1 MLLINLN
8 TLKKENSDFVLNST
22 ILNKR
27 VKRMSE
33 SVIMIPYLIYLN
45 FDLCSQCW
53 SQHAYEHKQVNEY
66 IDIFSPTASG
76 IEGPVSSSPMECN
89 SLLQTYRQDA

>member
-8 TLKKENSDFVLNST
+8 TLKKENSNFVLNST

-33 SVIMIPYLIYLN
+33 SVIVIPYLIYLN
-45 FDLCSQCW
+45 FDLCSQC
-53 SQHAYEHKQVNEY
+53 
-66 IDIFSPTASG
+66 
-76 IEGPVSSSPMECN
+76 
-89 SLLQTYRQDA
+89 